1 MCFYKDSERRGQSQI
16 YLNYAEPHP
25 IFYKDKANREQ
36 RHQTCLKGYAEM
48 PLIFY
53 KDKANREQR
62 HQTCLKGYAEM
73 PLIFY
78 KDNSFLCISDIS
90 GEDFKNK

>member
-1 MCFYKDSERRGQSQI
+1 MCFYKDSERRGQSRI
-16 YLNYAEPHP
+16 YLN
-25 IFYKDKANREQ
+25 
-36 RHQTCLKGYAEM
+36 
-48 PLIFY
+48 
-53 KDKANREQR
+53 
-62 HQTCLKGYAEM
+62 YAEM

>member
-1 MCFYKDSERRGQSQI
+1 MCFYKDSERRGQSRI

-36 RHQTCLKGYAEM
+36 RHQTCL
-48 PLIFY
+48 
-53 KDKANREQR
+53 N
-62 HQTCLKGYAEM
+62 GYAEM

>member
-16 YLNYAEPHP
+16 YLN
-25 IFYKDKANREQ
+25 
-36 RHQTCLKGYAEM
+36 YAEM